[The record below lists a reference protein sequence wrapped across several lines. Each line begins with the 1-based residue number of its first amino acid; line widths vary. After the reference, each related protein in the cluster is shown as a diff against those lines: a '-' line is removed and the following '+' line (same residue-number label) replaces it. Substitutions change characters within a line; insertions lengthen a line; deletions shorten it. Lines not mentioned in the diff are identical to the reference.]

1 MLTANEL
8 NNKIQDWQDKD
19 ALKKMSKDELVEVT
33 TFLVEGIRVH
43 SVALEEACD
52 AVLRMSK
59 LLVICSKEV
68 VDPMLGLILEQFTRI
83 SSQSLKKAVND
94 YLTGG
99 IMKTCE
105 CEKMNPEDYIK
116 KCRGDKDVSDAEL
129 LEGLKKIMG
138 MDEEK

>member
-8 NNKIQDWQDKD
+8 NNKIQDWQDKN
-19 ALKKMSKDELVEVT
+19 ALKKMSKDELVEVIT
-33 TFLVEGIRVH
+33 LLVEGIRVY
-43 SVALEEACD
+43 SVALEDACD
-52 AVLRMSK
+52 TVLKMSK
-59 LLVICSKEV
+59 LLGICSKEV
-68 VDPMLGLILEQFTRI
+68 IDPVFGLLLEQFTRI
-83 SSQSLKKAVND
+83 SSQSLEKAVND
-94 YLTGG
+94 CLTGV

-105 CEKMNPEDYIK
+105 CEEMNPEDYIK